1 MKCHKVYVAPRCCGA
16 HFSLIPKNHPQHK
29 SLSVYLKQYM
39 CQMRSEDESRLTRA
53 CHNHELCNCNIW
65 YHWWQLTVVRSVSQ
79 SESLSKM
86 SLVVDMVTFRMSSD
100 ELGDVAMDMPAFL
113 KKKWLQHMHMVLLC
127 KLLYYRN
134 WVQAKRFT
142 PWCNDH
148 TTMSRSKIRYH
159 TMHDKIHNDDAM
171 MQWCNEYYTK

>member
-1 MKCHKVYVAPRCCGA
+1 MKCHKVCVAPCCGA
-16 HFSLIPKNHPQHK
+16 LIPKNHPQHR

-39 CQMRSEDESRLTRA
+39 CQMRSEDDSRLTWA

-86 SLVVDMVTFRMSSD
+86 SSVVDMVTFRMSSD
-100 ELGDVAMDMPAFL
+100 ELGDVVMDMPAFL
-113 KKKWLQHMHMVLLC
+113 KNNGYNICIWFCSVNYI
-127 KLLYYRN
+127 LYYRN

-148 TTMSRSKIRYH
+148 TTRSRSKIRYH

-171 MQWCNEYYTK
+171 MQWCNEYCTK